1 MLLSS
6 EEGNYVAWKYIYVFD
21 KEIKGYKTNDD
32 NQYTSTSSNIK
43 FTPQRFV
50 LRKVIGV

>member
-6 EEGNYVAWKYIYVFD
+6 EDGNYVAWKYVYIYD
-21 KEIKGYKTNDD
+21 KQIKGYKKNGAV
-32 NQYTSTSSNIK
+32 QYTASHIT
-43 FTPQRFV
+43 FTPQHFV